1 VFKEKPMAVSLA
13 QAKELDA
20 LAKENNIQVMVALQR
35 RFNPIYSTFFQL
47 IDKIGKVF
55 YIEAKYTFLL
65 IILEKDGVE
74 KRIWLGE
81 DV

>member
-1 VFKEKPMAVSLA
+1 MAVSLA